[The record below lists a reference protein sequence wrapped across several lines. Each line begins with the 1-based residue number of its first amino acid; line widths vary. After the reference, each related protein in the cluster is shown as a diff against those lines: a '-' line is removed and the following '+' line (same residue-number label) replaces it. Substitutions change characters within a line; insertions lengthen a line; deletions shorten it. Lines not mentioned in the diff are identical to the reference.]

1 MLYEEISKKVV
12 HAAHLVHDE
21 LGFGF
26 LEAVYGNALYKELC
40 RMGIKCECQKTMDV
54 FYKGDKVGHYIADM
68 VIEDKIVVSIYITN
82 FTIIDNYWAV
92 VINET
97 DFVSTNRNNT
107 IIGNIGEFS
116 PTNVQEIVFDIS
128 NNRIANINIVSKAIN
143 D

>member
-68 VIEDKIVVSIYITN
+68 VIEDKIVVELK
-82 FTIIDNYWAV
+82 AV
-92 VINET
+92 VDLRPEHEWQLINYLAASNMNLGLLINFGQSVKVKRKILTKDGKT
-97 DFVSTNRNNT
+97 DEKR
-107 IIGNIGEFS
+107 
-116 PTNVQEIVFDIS
+116 P
-128 NNRIANINIVSKAIN
+128 RLL
-143 D
+143 

>member
-68 VIEDKIVVSIYITN
+68 VIEDKIVVELK
-82 FTIIDNYWAV
+82 AV
-92 VINET
+92 VDLRPEHEWQLINYLAA
-97 DFVSTNRNNT
+97 
-107 IIGNIGEFS
+107 
-116 PTNVQEIVFDIS
+116 S
-128 NNRIANINIVSKAIN
+128 NMNLGLLINFGQSVKVKRKILTK
-143 D
+143 DGKPDE

>member
-1 MLYEEISKKVV
+1 MLYEELSKKVV

-68 VIEDKIVVSIYITN
+68 VIEDKIVVELK
-82 FTIIDNYWAV
+82 AV
-92 VINET
+92 VDLRPEHEWQLINYLAASNMNLGLLINFGQSVKVKRKILTKDGKT
-97 DFVSTNRNNT
+97 D
-107 IIGNIGEFS
+107 E
-116 PTNVQEIVFDIS
+116 
-128 NNRIANINIVSKAIN
+128 
-143 D
+143 

>member
-68 VIEDKIVVSIYITN
+68 VIEDKIVVELK
-82 FTIIDNYWAV
+82 AV
-92 VINET
+92 VDLRPEHEWQLINYLAASNMNLGLLINFGQSVKVKRKILTKDGKT
-97 DFVSTNRNNT
+97 DEKKLRLL
-107 IIGNIGEFS
+107 
-116 PTNVQEIVFDIS
+116 
-128 NNRIANINIVSKAIN
+128 
-143 D
+143 

>member
-68 VIEDKIVVSIYITN
+68 VIEDKIVVELK
-82 FTIIDNYWAV
+82 AV
-92 VINET
+92 VDLRPEHEWQLINYLAASNMNLGLLINFGQSVKVKRKILTKDGKT
-97 DFVSTNRNNT
+97 DEKKPRLL
-107 IIGNIGEFS
+107 
-116 PTNVQEIVFDIS
+116 
-128 NNRIANINIVSKAIN
+128 
-143 D
+143 

>member
-1 MLYEEISKKVV
+1 MLYEELSKKVV

-68 VIEDKIVVSIYITN
+68 VIEDKIIVELK
-82 FTIIDNYWAV
+82 AV
-92 VINET
+92 VDLRPEHEWQLINYLAASNMNLGLLINFGHAVQVKRKILTKDGKT
-97 DFVSTNRNNT
+97 D
-107 IIGNIGEFS
+107 E
-116 PTNVQEIVFDIS
+116 
-128 NNRIANINIVSKAIN
+128 
-143 D
+143 

>member
-68 VIEDKIVVSIYITN
+68 VIEDQIVV
-82 FTIIDNYWAV
+82 
-92 VINET
+92 EL
-97 DFVSTNRNNT
+97 
-107 IIGNIGEFS
+107 
-116 PTNVQEIVFDIS
+116 
-128 NNRIANINIVSKAIN
+128 KAIVDLRPEHEWQLVN
-143 D
+143 YLTACNKKVGLLINFGHSVQVKRKIFTENKRYDGTKINNPC

>member
-26 LEAVYGNALYKELC
+26 LEAMYGNALYKELC

-68 VIEDKIVVSIYITN
+68 VIEDKIVVELK
-82 FTIIDNYWAV
+82 AV
-92 VINET
+92 VDLRPEHEWQLINYLAASNMNLGLLINFGQSVKVKRKILTKDGKT
-97 DFVSTNRNNT
+97 D
-107 IIGNIGEFS
+107 E
-116 PTNVQEIVFDIS
+116 
-128 NNRIANINIVSKAIN
+128 
-143 D
+143 

>member
-68 VIEDKIVVSIYITN
+68 VIEDKIVVELK
-82 FTIIDNYWAV
+82 AV
-92 VINET
+92 VDLRPEHEWQLINYLAASNMNLGLLINFGQSVKVKRKILTKDGKT
-97 DFVSTNRNNT
+97 D
-107 IIGNIGEFS
+107 EK
-116 PTNVQEIVFDIS
+116 
-128 NNRIANINIVSKAIN
+128 KAASFIKSRVIRA
-143 D
+143 

>member
-1 MLYEEISKKVV
+1 MLYEELSKKVV

-68 VIEDKIVVSIYITN
+68 VIEDKIIVELK
-82 FTIIDNYWAV
+82 AV
-92 VINET
+92 VDLRPEHEWQLINYLAASNMNLGLLINFGHAVKVKRKILTKDGKT
-97 DFVSTNRNNT
+97 D
-107 IIGNIGEFS
+107 E
-116 PTNVQEIVFDIS
+116 
-128 NNRIANINIVSKAIN
+128 
-143 D
+143 

>member
-68 VIEDKIVVSIYITN
+68 VIEDKIVVELK
-82 FTIIDNYWAV
+82 AV
-92 VINET
+92 VDLRPEHEWQLINYLAASNMNLGLLINFGQSVKVKRKILTKEGKT
-97 DFVSTNRNNT
+97 D
-107 IIGNIGEFS
+107 E
-116 PTNVQEIVFDIS
+116 
-128 NNRIANINIVSKAIN
+128 
-143 D
+143 

>member
-68 VIEDKIVVSIYITN
+68 VIEDKIVVELK
-82 FTIIDNYWAV
+82 AV
-92 VINET
+92 VDLRPEHEWQLINYLAA
-97 DFVSTNRNNT
+97 
-107 IIGNIGEFS
+107 
-116 PTNVQEIVFDIS
+116 S
-128 NNRIANINIVSKAIN
+128 NMNLGLLINFGQSVKVKRKILTKDGKPDEKKPRIL
-143 D
+143 

>member
-68 VIEDKIVVSIYITN
+68 VIEDKIVVELK
-82 FTIIDNYWAV
+82 AV
-92 VINET
+92 VDLRPEHEWQLINYLAASNMNLGLLINFGQSVKVKRKILTKDGKT
-97 DFVSTNRNNT
+97 D
-107 IIGNIGEFS
+107 E
-116 PTNVQEIVFDIS
+116 
-128 NNRIANINIVSKAIN
+128 
-143 D
+143 

>member
-68 VIEDKIVVSIYITN
+68 VIEDKIVVELK
-82 FTIIDNYWAV
+82 AV
-92 VINET
+92 VDLRPEHGWQLINYLAASNMNLGLLINFGQSVKVKRKILTKDGKT
-97 DFVSTNRNNT
+97 D
-107 IIGNIGEFS
+107 E
-116 PTNVQEIVFDIS
+116 
-128 NNRIANINIVSKAIN
+128 
-143 D
+143 

>member
-68 VIEDKIVVSIYITN
+68 VIEDKIVVELK
-82 FTIIDNYWAV
+82 AV
-92 VINET
+92 VDLRPEHEWQLINYLAASNMNLGLLIN
-97 DFVSTNRNNT
+97 FGQSVKVKRKILTND
-107 IIGNIGEFS
+107 GKPE
-116 PTNVQEIVFDIS
+116 V
-128 NNRIANINIVSKAIN
+128 
-143 D
+143 